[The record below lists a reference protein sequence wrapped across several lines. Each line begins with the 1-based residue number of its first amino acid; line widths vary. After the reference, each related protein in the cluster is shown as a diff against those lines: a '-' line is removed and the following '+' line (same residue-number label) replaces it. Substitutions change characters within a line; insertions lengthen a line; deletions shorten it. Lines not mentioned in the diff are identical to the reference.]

1 MYDFTHFKN
10 ETQKIEEWLQ
20 NEFKGIHTGRATP
33 AVLDSVQVESYGAR
47 QPISNLASVSVRDA
61 RTLHI
66 APWDKGVIKDIEKAL
81 ISSNLNLSVSVDDSG
96 LYASFPELT
105 SENREMLAKLVHQK
119 LEDARVS
126 VKKAREEVWN
136 EIQKMEKSKEISEDE
151 KFTYKDE
158 LQKLV
163 DEANKSLEEM
173 AKSKTEL
180 IKN

>member
-1 MYDFTHFKN
+1 MFDFSNFKT
-10 ETQKIEEWLQ
+10 EIKKIEEWLQ
-20 NEFKGIHTGRATP
+20 NEFIGIHTGRATP
-33 AVLDSVQVESYGAR
+33 AVLDSVQVESYGAKG
-47 QPISNLASVSVRDA
+47 PISNVASISTKDA

-66 APWDKGVIKDIEKAL
+66 VPWDKGLIKDIENAL
-81 ISSNLNLSVSVDDSG
+81 RVSNLNLSVSVDENG
-96 LYASFPELT
+96 IYASFPELT

-119 LEDARVS
+119 LEDARIA

-136 EIQKMEKSKEISEDE
+136 TIQEQEKNKEISEDE

-180 IKN
+180 IKS